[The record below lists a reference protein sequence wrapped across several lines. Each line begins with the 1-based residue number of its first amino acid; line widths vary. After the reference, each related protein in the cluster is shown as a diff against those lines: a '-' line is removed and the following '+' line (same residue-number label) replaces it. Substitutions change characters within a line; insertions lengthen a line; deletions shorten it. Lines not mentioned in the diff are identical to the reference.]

1 MHKVMNVCGDE
12 HFGRRA
18 ESDQSVS
25 RAAARRGPSGE
36 SKDAISHHK
45 ESEKSGWNLMVDMTK
60 HPLHYSWVLV
70 MPLLFL
76 DLWPLE
82 MVNMIITYSSG
93 LLQKVA

>member
-1 MHKVMNVCGDE
+1 
-12 HFGRRA
+12 
-18 ESDQSVS
+18 
-25 RAAARRGPSGE
+25 
-36 SKDAISHHK
+36 
-45 ESEKSGWNLMVDMTK
+45 MVDMTK

-93 LLQKVA
+93 LLQKVSMRTCVQHRELWTAPSAGLSFATVLGMACGS